1 MLRQPTIRKLVT
13 DAMVELFDRIKNDE
27 EFVNAYNTKID
38 LEVAQG
44 KKVRLK
50 DKIKRT
56 ICGAQICF
64 YRFRY
69 GR

>member
-1 MLRQPTIRKLVT
+1 MAEAVGGFVMSTPGGIINAATTNNPELVT

-50 DKIKRT
+50 DKN
-56 ICGAQICF
+56 
-64 YRFRY
+64 
-69 GR
+69 